1 LNFKNSLSFVI
12 LISLIISCGV
22 KSDPSPPS
30 DTILPSIEKQF
41 MLSPSKITEKEEK
54 ENKKK

>member
-1 LNFKNSLSFVI
+1 LNFKTALSFPI
-12 LISLIISCGV
+12 LILSIVSCGV

-41 MLSPSKITEKEEK
+41 MLSPLKDTEKDEK
-54 ENKKK
+54 DNKKK